1 MTLTL
6 LQILAPMLLGFLVF
20 HVAIV
25 TLSLLAQ
32 GGARLMAALRALVR
46 T

>member
-1 MTLTL
+1 MTLTV

-25 TLSLLAQ
+25 TLSLLVQ
-32 GGARLMAALRALVR
+32 GGARLMAALCALVR

>member
-1 MTLTL
+1 MTVTA

-25 TLSLLAQ
+25 MLSLLAR
-32 GGARLMAALRALVR
+32 GGARLTAALRALAR
-46 T
+46 M